1 MQAVGKQLLTKLQTQ
16 YDGATLN
23 AVSRILCI
31 SSQNAYQIAHG
42 QRQMASDT
50 ILIACDCLGLDARPW
65 LIQAEIDA
73 CKSPQ
78 RRQILMKIL
87 ADLGTAVSRSATGVA
102 AFLMMGFSGF
112 FPL

>member
-1 MQAVGKQLLTKLQTQ
+1 MQSVGTVLLTKLQTQ

-42 QRQMASDT
+42 QRNMASDT

-73 CKSPQ
+73 SKSPQ
-78 RRQILMKIL
+78 RRQILIKIL
-87 ADLGTAVSRSATGVA
+87 RDLETAVSRAATGVA
-102 AFLMMGFSGF
+102 AFLVMGFFGGF
-112 FPL
+112 PF